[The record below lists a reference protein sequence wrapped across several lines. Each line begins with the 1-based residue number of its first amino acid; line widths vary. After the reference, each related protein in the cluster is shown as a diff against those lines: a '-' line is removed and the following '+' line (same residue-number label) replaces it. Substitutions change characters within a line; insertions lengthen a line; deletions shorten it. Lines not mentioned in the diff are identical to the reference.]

1 MVSEVLRHDGGVA
14 RLRVGG
20 RAGTFVLRRDGI
32 GGKLAGRTLLSNVL
46 LLDCVGDEPV
56 EGASVVVEGGR
67 ISSVRRGGTGPTG
80 GYDAVFDCAG
90 MTLMPG
96 LTDAHVHIGAVD
108 VNILEQHREYPD
120 NLVALMMAR
129 VLQDTIMQGFTT
141 VRDAGGADWS
151 FKAAVERRI
160 VEGPRLLI
168 SDQPLSQTGG
178 HGDKRRASE
187 KAEPEIFCPTA
198 GMRSI
203 VCDGA
208 DEIRRATREQLR
220 MGADQIKVMA
230 SGGAMSPADEL
241 SATQYTIDEIRAA
254 VEEATAAQTYVLAH
268 AYNDGAVRNCLEAGV
283 RSVEHGNLISEE
295 TARLIAEAGAY
306 LVPTLV
312 TYEALSEEG
321 LRYGVPEE
329 NIRKIDE
336 ARESGIR
343 ALRYAYEAGV
353 RISSGS
359 DLLGPLQDRKAR
371 ELEIK
376 TEVMSPM
383 EAVISATRTNA
394 ELFGME
400 GEIGTVEEG
409 KLADLLVVEGNPLE
423 NIAVLQD
430 RGNLKLIMKAG
441 RVVKDGLE

>member
-1 MVSEVLRHDGGVA
+1 MRPA
-14 RLRVGG
+14 
-20 RAGTFVLRRDGI
+20 
-32 GGKLAGRTLLSNVL
+32 
-46 LLDCVGDEPV
+46 
-56 EGASVVVEGGR
+56 
-67 ISSVRRGGTGPTG
+67 
-80 GYDAVFDCAG
+80 
-90 MTLMPG
+90 
-96 LTDAHVHIGAVD
+96 
-108 VNILEQHREYPD
+108 
-120 NLVALMMAR
+120 
-129 VLQDTIMQGFTT
+129 
-141 VRDAGGADWS
+141 
-151 FKAAVERRI
+151 
-160 VEGPRLLI
+160 
-168 SDQPLSQTGG
+168 DQPLSQTGG
-178 HGDKRRASE
+178 HGDKRRVSERAS
-187 KAEPEIFCPTA
+187 PEIFCPTA

-208 DEIRRATREQLR
+208 DKVRRAVREQLR

-241 SATQYTIDEIRAA
+241 STTQYTVDELKAA
-254 VEEATAAQTYVLAH
+254 VEEATAGRAYVLAH
-268 AYNDGAVRNCLEAGV
+268 AYNHESVLNCLRAGV

-336 ARESGIR
+336 ARASGIR

-353 RISSGS
+353 RIASGS
-359 DLLGPLQDRKAR
+359 DLLGALQDRKAR

-376 TEVMSPM
+376 TEVISPM
-383 EAVISATRTNA
+383 EALISATKTNA

-400 GEIGTVEEG
+400 RDIDTVEEG

-423 NIAVLQD
+423 NIAVLQKRD
-430 RGNLKLIMKAG
+430 NLRLIMKGG
-441 RVVKDGLE
+441 RMVKDRLA

>member
-1 MVSEVLRHDGGVA
+1 
-14 RLRVGG
+14 
-20 RAGTFVLRRDGI
+20 
-32 GGKLAGRTLLSNVL
+32 
-46 LLDCVGDEPV
+46 
-56 EGASVVVEGGR
+56 
-67 ISSVRRGGTGPTG
+67 
-80 GYDAVFDCAG
+80 

-96 LTDAHVHIGAVD
+96 LTDAHVHIGAVS

-129 VLQDTIMQGFTT
+129 VLEDTLMQGFTT

-151 FKAAVERRI
+151 FKAAVERGI
-160 VEGPRLLI
+160 VEGPRLLV

-178 HGDKRRASE
+178 HGDKRRKSE
-187 KAEPEIFCPTA
+187 MHSAEMFCPTA
-198 GMRSI
+198 GMRSV

-208 DEIRRATREQLR
+208 DEVRRAVREQLR

-241 SATQYTIDEIRAA
+241 SATQYTVEELKAA
-254 VEEATAAQTYVLAH
+254 VEEATAAGAYVLAH
-268 AYNDGAVRNCLEAGV
+268 AYNDGSVRNCLEAGV
-283 RSVEHGNLISEE
+283 RSIEHGNLISEE
-295 TARLIAEAGAY
+295 TARLIMEAGAY

-321 LRYGVPEE
+321 RRYGVPEE

-336 ARESGIR
+336 ARECGVR

-353 RISSGS
+353 KIASGS
-359 DLLGPLQDRKAR
+359 DLLGPLQNRKAR

-383 EAVISATRTNA
+383 EALVSATRTNA
-394 ELFGME
+394 GLFGME
-400 GEIGTVEEG
+400 GEIGTIDEG

-423 NIAVLQD
+423 DIALLQKGD
-430 RGNLKLIMKAG
+430 NLKLIMKGG
-441 RVVKDGLE
+441 RAVKEDLGGS